1 MLFKTKLNNGLTVAS
16 DYTTEVDSA
25 TIKFAVKTG
34 SRSENIKTNGI
45 SHFLEHM
52 AFKGT
57 KERTA
62 LKLANDFED
71 IGASFNAYTSHEVTC
86 YYSKTLKEYT
96 EKSFEIL
103 ADLFQN
109 STFTEE
115 ELEKERNVILQ
126 ELAMT
131 NDSPDDVIDDYFQ
144 ATAFPNQAYGRTIL
158 GSEENIK
165 NFTRQNLL
173 DYIDKYYTNEN
184 IYIFSVGNLEHSK
197 LIELVNKYITKTKNN
212 QKIEMEKAVYNGGYF
227 LKQKDL
233 EQALCILGFEGLSYN
248 HKDYYKMYI
257 LNNILGGS
265 MSSRLFQEIREKRG
279 LCYNIYS
286 TNSST
291 LETGTFEIGTAINPE
306 NTNQTI
312 DAIMQELNKFVQD
325 GISTI
330 ELNRAKVKI
339 KSTLLMQLENM
350 SNRGSML
357 LSNVIF
363 KNELPSKQEI
373 IDQIESTTKENV
385 VAMLKNIIK
394 TKPTVALYGDLE
406 NIYNYEEIQGKIVV

>member
-1 MLFKTKLNNGLTVAS
+1 MLFRTKLANGITVAS
-16 DYTTEVDSA
+16 DYTSEVDST
-25 TIKFAVKTG
+25 TIKFAIKTG

-45 SHFLEHM
+45 SHFLEHL

-57 KERTA
+57 NKRTA
-62 LKLANDFED
+62 LQIANDFED
-71 IGASFNAYTSHEVTC
+71 IGANFNAYTSHEVTC

-96 EKSFEIL
+96 ENSFEIL

-109 STFTEE
+109 SIFIKE

-131 NDSPDDVIDDYFQ
+131 NDTPDDVIDDYFQ

-158 GSEENIK
+158 GTEENIK
-165 NFTRQNLL
+165 NFTRQDLL
-173 DYIDKYYTNEN
+173 DYIDKYYINEN
-184 IYIFSVGNLEHSK
+184 IYIFSIGNLEHSQ

-212 QKIEMEKAVYNGGYF
+212 QKIEMEKAIYKGGYF

-248 HKDYYKMYI
+248 HIDYYKMYI

-286 TNSST
+286 TNMST
-291 LETGTFEIGTAINPE
+291 LETGIFEIGTAVSPN
-306 NTNQTI
+306 NANQTI
-312 DAIMQELNKFVQD
+312 DAIIEELNKFVQD
-325 GISTI
+325 GVSSV

-350 SNRGSML
+350 SHRGSML
-357 LSNVIF
+357 VNNVVF

-373 IDQIESTTKENV
+373 IDQIESTTKQNV
-385 VAMLKNIIK
+385 VDMLENIIK
-394 TKPTVALYGDLE
+394 TKPTIALYGDLK
-406 NIYNYEEIQGKIVV
+406 NIYNYEEIKEKIK